1 MQQRS
6 PYTAYASTNVQTAD
20 QKTLILML
28 YDGLTRFLQK
38 AIVKIESKEIEAA
51 HNYLVRSRE
60 IVAELLATL
69 RPEKAGDVGEN
80 LKRLYVY
87 TFNRIVEA
95 NLRKDP
101 EMVREAIKI
110 VTTLREG
117 WANVK
122 MGQQQQKPAAN
133 EGGTRHVDVMR

>member
-6 PYTAYASTNVQTAD
+6 PYTAYKNTGVQTAD
-20 QKTLILML
+20 QRTLILML
-28 YDGLTRFLQK
+28 YEGLIRFLQK
-38 AIVKIESKEIEAA
+38 SIVKIEAREIEAA

-69 RPEKAGDVGEN
+69 RPEKAGEVGHN

-87 TFNRIVEA
+87 AFNRIVEA

-101 EMVREAIKI
+101 ELVREVIRI
-110 VTTLREG
+110 VSTLREG
-117 WANVK
+117 WMNA
-122 MGQQQQKPAAN
+122 KPAYAKDEPASQEN
-133 EGGTRHVDVMR
+133 RHVNVRG

>member
-6 PYTAYASTNVQTAD
+6 QYSAYNATSVQTAD
-20 QKTLILML
+20 QRTLIVML
-28 YDGLTRFLQK
+28 YDGLIRFLQK
-38 AIVKIESKEIEAA
+38 AVVKIEAREVEAA

-69 RPEKAGDVGEN
+69 RPEKAGELGQN

-87 TFNRIVEA
+87 AFYRIIEA

-101 EMVREAIKI
+101 EMVNEVIRIVSTLRDGWAAIK
-110 VTTLREG
+110 TGNKT
-117 WANVK
+117 A
-122 MGQQQQKPAAN
+122 
-133 EGGTRHVDVMR
+133 GTDGNRRVDVRR

>member
-6 PYTAYASTNVQTAD
+6 PYTVYHNTNVQTAD

-28 YDGLTRFLQK
+28 YDGLIRFLQK
-38 AIVKIESKEIEAA
+38 SIVKIEAREVEAA

-87 TFNRIVEA
+87 AFNRIVEA

-101 EMVREAIKI
+101 EMVREVIRI

-122 MGQQQQKPAAN
+122 PAAKA
-133 EGGTRHVDVMR
+133 GTGEASRHVDVRR

>member
-6 PYTAYASTNVQTAD
+6 PYSVYANTNVQTAD
-20 QKTLILML
+20 QKTLIVMM
-28 YDGLTRFLQK
+28 YDGLIRFLNK
-38 AIVKIESKEIEAA
+38 AIVKIEAREIEAA

-69 RPEKAGDVGEN
+69 RPEKAGEVGEN

-95 NLRKDP
+95 NLYKDP
-101 EMVREAIKI
+101 QMVREVIRI
-110 VTTLREG
+110 VSTLRDG
-117 WANVK
+117 WA
-122 MGQQQQKPAAN
+122 GLKPAVKPVSG
-133 EGGTRHVDVMR
+133 EGSRHVDVVR

>member
-6 PYTAYASTNVQTAD
+6 QYTAYHSTNVQTAD

-38 AIVKIESKEIEAA
+38 AIVKIEAREIEAA

-69 RPEKAGDVGEN
+69 RPEKAGEVGEN

-87 TFNRIVEA
+87 AFNRIVEA

-101 EMVREAIKI
+101 EMVREVIRI

-117 WANVK
+117 WANIK
-122 MGQQQQKPAAN
+122 AAAKAESN
-133 EGGTRHVDVMR
+133 DGSRHVDVMR

>member
-1 MQQRS
+1 MQQQS
-6 PYTAYASTNVQTAD
+6 PYTAYRNTNVQTAD
-20 QKTLILML
+20 QRTLILML
-28 YDGLTRFLQK
+28 YDGLIRFLQK
-38 AIVKIESKEIEAA
+38 AIVKIEAREIEAA

-69 RPEKAGDVGEN
+69 RPEKAGQIGNN

-87 TFNRIVEA
+87 AFNRIVEA

-101 EMVREAIKI
+101 QMVQEVIKV

-117 WANVK
+117 WINA
-122 MGQQQQKPAAN
+122 KPAAAREEVPGQEN
-133 EGGTRHVDVMR
+133 RHVNLRG

>member
-6 PYTAYASTNVQTAD
+6 PYTAYQSTNVHTAD

-28 YDGLTRFLQK
+28 YDGLIRFLNK
-38 AIVKIESKEIEAA
+38 AIVKIEAREIEAA

-69 RPEKAGDVGEN
+69 RPEKAGEVGEN

-87 TFNRIVEA
+87 AFNRIVEA

-101 EMVREAIKI
+101 EMVREVIRIAS
-110 VTTLREG
+110 TLREG
-117 WANVK
+117 WAAIK
-122 MGQQQQKPAAN
+122 PASKPAASDGN
-133 EGGTRHVDVMR
+133 RHVDVMR

>member
-6 PYTAYASTNVQTAD
+6 PYTAYHNTNVHTAD

-38 AIVKIESKEIEAA
+38 AIVKIEAKEVEAA

-101 EMVREAIKI
+101 EIVREVIRIIA
-110 VTTLREG
+110 TLREG
-117 WANVK
+117 WASIK
-122 MGQQQQKPAAN
+122 GAAPKA
-133 EGGTRHVDVMR
+133 GTQDGNRHVDVMR

>member
-1 MQQRS
+1 MQRQSR
-6 PYTAYASTNVQTAD
+6 YTAYTNTGIQTAD
-20 QKTLILML
+20 QRTLILML
-28 YDGLTRFLQK
+28 YDGLLRFLQK
-38 AIVKIESKEIEAA
+38 SIVKMEAREIEAA

-69 RPEKAGDVGEN
+69 RPEKAGEIGNN

-87 TFNRIVEA
+87 AFNRIVEA

-101 EMVREAIKI
+101 QMVREVIKI

-117 WANVK
+117 WMN
-122 MGQQQQKPAAN
+122 MKPAAGRD
-133 EGGTRHVDVMR
+133 ESGKGEARHVNVRG